1 MNTLHSA
8 SGPVD
13 RTVVVTRVAEHQWHA
28 LEDDQVVG
36 RGEAVRRPDGR
47 LFVGVDS
54 WHEPVFRKLAAAM
67 LAELPRP
74 LFTVVDE
81 GDDDLT
87 AAWLV
92 AGFSIGRRERGYVL
106 PTDPRVSGLAS
117 VGPPSGVRIVPAG
130 AADTDALRAL
140 DSVIRAEIAAT
151 VGWQTMPVEVL
162 HRPHGILAEDL
173 PKFVVAAQGTEYV
186 GLVRLVTAT
195 RQPRIGLLAVR
206 ADHRRRGIARALL
219 AHVLGDLHVR
229 GTAAAWAE
237 INEANTAAAAL
248 VEGAAARHTST
259 NLELVH
265 Q

>member
-1 MNTLHSA
+1 
-8 SGPVD
+8 
-13 RTVVVTRVAEHQWHA
+13 
-28 LEDDQVVG
+28 
-36 RGEAVRRPDGR
+36 
-47 LFVGVDS
+47 
-54 WHEPVFRKLAAAM
+54 M

-248 VEGAAARHTST
+248 VEGPRRATPRPIWSWYT
-259 NLELVH
+259 NEQNQWRDRSGGHRDRVPAQRQLHRGAGQRPQDPRAH
-265 Q
+265 QRQDP